1 MPALD
6 NELKDAIKK
15 GVSLETPDADE
26 LRKREED
33 KQKRLEELEKIKQA
47 LGEQ

>member
-1 MPALD
+1 MPAID

-15 GVSLETPDADE
+15 GVSLAKPDAGE

-33 KQKRLEELEKIKQA
+33 KQKRLEELDKIKQA